1 MIRAF
6 GPDSFRNGL
15 QIPVIVARPNFTG
28 NPIEKFD
35 SHPNPVAAEYSWL
48 LKSAVCSAPGGAAI
62 LIVFPRIEWPGSTT
76 KPEVEDWLG

>member
-6 GPDSFRNGL
+6 CPDSFRIGL

-28 NPIEKFD
+28 NPVEMFK
-35 SHPNPVAAEYSWL
+35 SQPNPVAAEQAWL

-62 LIVFPRIEWPGSTT
+62 LNVFPRIEWPGSTT